1 MPSRRRVKVP
11 TVGEAMTLIAFYFA
25 VISLASSLF
34 FNQVEAWH
42 GPVRSFET
50 SLNEIDNVDGWRLA
64 DEQRKPIEAAAP
76 NLFAVLVGLLV
87 AVLTALAFLVPIP
100 SRPPFDPLLFLRLP
114 LLFVVVLFWGLGLA
128 RLIDGHWRLGKARK
142 YIHKGMYG

>member
-1 MPSRRRVKVP
+1 
-11 TVGEAMTLIAFYFA
+11 MTLIAFYFA

-50 SLNEIDNVDGWRLA
+50 SLKELKKVEQWRQA
-64 DEQRKPIEAAAP
+64 SEQREPLEAAAP

-87 AVLTALAFLVPIP
+87 ASLAILAFLVPTP
-100 SRPPFDPLLFLRLP
+100 ARPPFDPLLFLRLP
-114 LLFVVVLFWGLGLA
+114 LLFVVVLFWGFGLA
-128 RLIDGHWRLGKARK
+128 RLLDGYRRLATAKEEIKKGLEGKES
-142 YIHKGMYG
+142 IEG

>member
-11 TVGEAMTLIAFYFA
+11 AVGKAMTLIAFYFA

-50 SLNEIDNVDGWRLA
+50 SLKEIDDVDGWRLA

-100 SRPPFDPLLFLRLP
+100 SQPPFDPLLFLRLP

-128 RLIDGHWRLGKARK
+128 RLIDGHRRLGKARK
-142 YIHKGMYG
+142 NIHKGMYG

>member
-1 MPSRRRVKVP
+1 M
-11 TVGEAMTLIAFYFA
+11 GETMTLIAFYFA

-50 SLNEIDNVDGWRLA
+50 SLKELEEVEQWRRA
-64 DEQRKPIEAAAP
+64 SEQREPLEAAAP

-87 AVLTALAFLVPIP
+87 AGLTVLAFLVPTP
-100 SRPPFDPLLFLRLP
+100 ARPPFDPLLFLRLP
-114 LLFVVVLFWGLGLA
+114 LLLVVVLFWGLGLA
-128 RLIDGHWRLGKARK
+128 RLFDGHRRLATAKEDIRK
-142 YIHKGMYG
+142 GVEG

>member
-1 MPSRRRVKVP
+1 
-11 TVGEAMTLIAFYFA
+11 MTLIAFYFA

-50 SLNEIDNVDGWRLA
+50 SLKELEEVDEWRRA
-64 DEQRKPIEAAAP
+64 DEQRKVIKAAAP
-76 NLFAVLVGLLV
+76 NLFAVLVGLPV
-87 AVLTALAFLVPIP
+87 AGLTALAFLVPIP
-100 SRPPFDPLLFLRLP
+100 SQPPFDPLLFLRLP

-128 RLIDGHWRLGKARK
+128 RLLDGHRRLGRTRK
-142 YIHKGMYG
+142 NIEDGMKG

>member
-1 MPSRRRVKVP
+1 M
-11 TVGEAMTLIAFYFA
+11 GETMTLIAFYFA

-50 SLNEIDNVDGWRLA
+50 SLKELEEVEQWRRA
-64 DEQRKPIEAAAP
+64 SEQREPLKAAAP

-87 AVLTALAFLVPIP
+87 AGLTFLSFLVPTP
-100 SRPPFDPLLFLRLP
+100 ARPPFDPLLFLRLP
-114 LLFVVVLFWGLGLA
+114 LLLVVVLFWGLGLA
-128 RLIDGHWRLGKARK
+128 RLFDGHRRLATAKEDIRK
-142 YIHKGMYG
+142 GVEG

>member
-1 MPSRRRVKVP
+1 
-11 TVGEAMTLIAFYFA
+11 MTLIAFYFA

-50 SLNEIDNVDGWRLA
+50 SLKELEEVEQWRRA
-64 DEQRKPIEAAAP
+64 SEQREPLEAAAP

-87 AVLTALAFLVPIP
+87 AGLTVLAFLVPIP
-100 SRPPFDPLLFLRLP
+100 ARPPFDPLLFLRLP
-114 LLFVVVLFWGLGLA
+114 LLLVVVLFWGLGLA
-128 RLIDGHWRLGKARK
+128 RLFDGHRRLATAKEDIK
-142 YIHKGMYG
+142 KGIEG

>member
-1 MPSRRRVKVP
+1 
-11 TVGEAMTLIAFYFA
+11 MTLIAFYFA

-34 FNQVEAWH
+34 FHQVEAWH

-50 SLNEIDNVDGWRLA
+50 YLKELEKVEQWRQA
-64 DEQRKPIEAAAP
+64 SEQRKPLEAAAP

-87 AVLTALAFLVPIP
+87 AGLTILAFLVPTP
-100 SRPPFDPLLFLRLP
+100 AQPPFDPLLFLRLP

-128 RLIDGHWRLGKARK
+128 RLFDGHRRLATAKK
-142 YIHKGMYG
+142 DIEKGIEG